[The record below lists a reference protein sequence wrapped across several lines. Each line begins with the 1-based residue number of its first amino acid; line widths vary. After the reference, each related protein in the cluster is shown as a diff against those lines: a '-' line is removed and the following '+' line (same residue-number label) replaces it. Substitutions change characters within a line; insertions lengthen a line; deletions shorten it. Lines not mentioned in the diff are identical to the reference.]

1 MSVPSLEDLLAE
13 LDRQDELD
21 AIEEQPEVPD
31 QAEVQAKSHPID
43 QIQQIQQ
50 PEQHD
55 QPEHEQEG
63 GSSASAAVRP
73 RRGGRFSDL
82 LGSSS
87 VKPSAPM
94 PAMSRD
100 DGDASTRDDE
110 RSTGTGQVMQ
120 EHHSSS
126 SEEAEGLSRV
136 TELQQLDEVDPER
149 QRAQVE
155 AAAFEERQRKAKE
168 EAEQQAKEDE
178 RRRVEA
184 AREAWERHRMAAEE
198 AEERRVRANR
208 YASILED
215 KTRKMVEKQSSK
227 RKKLR
232 EDERKQKQQEK
243 DKQKE
248 EKMRSEAA
256 RMSEK
261 IRKMA
266 ENGYALGPS
275 GWVRMDWLSNP
286 AEIGD
291 PNFQV
296 VQGPMSK
303 VEEDEPDEGS
313 IASDGDNNL
322 EVVDQRPLPDEEQ
335 KAPEARPFEDVLAEL
350 DKKQMESM
358 ASGAQAA
365 DLETVLDIVAAD
377 EERDMAAATAAEV
390 RQGYEKLGE
399 VEEEEDDVPKDATE
413 TATKVLRVARTR
425 RPDAKFGEAINEES
439 ALKPFNDFMEEK
451 QEGSNSYEERQ
462 ARSAAIQAKLQ
473 AARNRMS
480 IVRYERGSNSTSSAS
495 AAPAREQRSAPKP
508 KPAKPQPKV
517 PDRRDDRYHRPGQ
530 SGWGWLQSG

>member
-21 AIEEQPEVPD
+21 AIEEQPEVAD
-31 QAEVQAKSHPID
+31 REVEKDRHPVN
-43 QIQQIQQ
+43 QIQPIQ
-50 PEQHD
+50 PEQH
-55 QPEHEQEG
+55 QHEQEG
-63 GSSASAAVRP
+63 GSSASAAVRT

-87 VKPSAPM
+87 VKPSVAM

-110 RSTGTGQVMQ
+110 RSTTGQVMQ

-136 TELQQLDEVDPER
+136 IELQQLDEVDPER

-168 EAEQQAKEDE
+168 EAEEQAKEDE

-198 AEERRVRANR
+198 AEERRIRANR

-215 KTRKMVEKQSSK
+215 KTRKMLEKQSSK

-243 DKQKE
+243 DKRKE

-275 GWVRMDWLSNP
+275 GWVRMDWLSNA

-296 VQGPMSK
+296 AQGPISK
-303 VEEDEPDEGS
+303 EEEDEPDEGS
-313 IASDGDNNL
+313 VVSDGDNNL
-322 EVVDQRPLPDEEQ
+322 EVVDQRPQPDEEQ

-377 EERDMAAATAAEV
+377 EERDMAAAAAVEV

-399 VEEEEDDVPKDATE
+399 VEEEEDDVPQDATE
-413 TATKVLRVARTR
+413 TATKVLRVARKR

-480 IVRYERGSNSTSSAS
+480 IVRYERGSNNANSSP
-495 AAPAREQRSAPKP
+495 AAVQEQRSRSAPKP
-508 KPAKPQPKV
+508 KPKPQPRV